1 MREKERCQKK
11 ASGSCTPEPVSLI
24 VKEGLVIEVVEN
36 RGPLVIILKI
46 LIWGLERH

>member
-1 MREKERCQKK
+1 MREKERRREKT
-11 ASGSCTPEPVSLI
+11 SGSCTPEPVPLT